1 MNAVLL
7 KQNFKPYM
15 VARPQNGGYL
25 ESWGKR
31 IVISRPTWTV

>member
-7 KQNFKPYM
+7 KQIFKPYM
-15 VARPQNGGYL
+15 VAYPQNRGYL

-31 IVISRPTWTV
+31 IVISRPAWTM